1 MKEKPYKFVVRLP
14 TSMRDRIAE
23 SAQLYR
29 RSMNSEIVARLQES
43 FSGLGSNNQDS
54 KQPADEFHDQLSNH
68 VSGTPSNHR
77 SNHHSNQVHDRPGP
91 GLNVHLERILRQQL
105 DADEEQIL
113 QGYRQLGKTKRAA
126 LLKLL
131 GD

>member
-1 MKEKPYKFVVRLP
+1 MKEKPYKFAVRLP
-14 TSMRDRIAE
+14 MSMRDRIAE

-43 FSGLGSNNQDS
+43 FSGLGGNSQAS
-54 KQPADEFHDQLSNH
+54 VHTSEELQHQHSNH
-68 VSGTPSNHR
+68 HSNHL
-77 SNHHSNQVHDRPGP
+77 SNHHSNQIRDRPGP
-91 GLNVHLERILRQQL
+91 GLNAHLERILRQQL

-113 QGYRQLGKTKRAA
+113 KGYRQLGKAKRAA

>member
-43 FSGLGSNNQDS
+43 FSGLGSRSQASD
-54 KQPADEFHDQLSNH
+54 QPAQEPSSQLANYS
-68 VSGTPSNHR
+68 S
-77 SNHHSNQVHDRPGP
+77 HHAANQIQDRPGP
-91 GLNVHLERILRQQL
+91 GLNPHLERILRQQL

-113 QGYRQLGKTKRAA
+113 QGYRRLGRAKRAA